1 MIDATPWADR
11 PHRGPR
17 AEALALSAEERKK
30 IEAIVRL
37 PSTEQRIARRGQ
49 AVLLFADSVATAD
62 AAMLVGIDY
71 RTARKWKKRF
81 RCEAPSE
88 KLADAPRSGRPPSLS
103 RPRTPR
109 G

>member
-17 AEALALSAEERKK
+17 AEALELSSQEREK

-49 AVLLFADSVATAD
+49 AVLLFAQGVATAD
-62 AAMLVGIDY
+62 VAMLVGIDY
-71 RTARKWKKRF
+71 RTARKWKTRF
-81 RCEAPSE
+81 KCESPSE
-88 KLADAPRSGRPPSLS
+88 KLADAPRSGRPPSLC
-103 RPRTPR
+103 RPHTPR

>member
-1 MIDATPWADR
+1 MINAMPWADR
-11 PHRGPR
+11 PHRGPK
-17 AEALALSAEERKK
+17 AEALELSPEEREK

-37 PSTEQRIARRGQ
+37 PSTEQRVARRGQ

-62 AAMLVGIDY
+62 VAMLVGIDY

-81 RCEAPSE
+81 RCESPSE
-88 KLADAPRSGRPPSLS
+88 KLADAPRSGRPPSVC
-103 RPRTPR
+103 RPQTPR